1 MPNENLITPEF
12 RAAFISVFKATA
24 GKNADGTVNKP
35 KFSIRACFPPTA
47 KLDALKKEA
56 EAAAKDKWGD
66 KIPKTL
72 RSPFRTNEELENPIV
87 GIGDDWVVMTFSANE
102 DRRPGIVDA
111 KLQDII
117 DDSDVYSGAWYR
129 AQVRAFA
136 YENAG
141 NKGVSFGLQNVQ
153 KLRDDDPIGSGRIPA
168 SKAFEP
174 VDVPAGATG
183 GSGKTATSIFG

>member
-1 MPNENLITPEF
+1 MVDNVITPEF
-12 RAAFISVFKATA
+12 RAAFISVFKATSM
-24 GKNADGTVNKP
+24 KNADGTVNKA
-35 KFSIRACFPPTA
+35 KYSIRAAFPPTA
-47 KLDALKKEA
+47 KLDALKKQA
-56 EAAAKDKWGD
+56 QTAAQEKWGD

-72 RSPFRTNEELENPIV
+72 RSPFRTNDELENPVV
-87 GIGDDWVVMTFSANE
+87 GIGDDWIIMSFSANE

-153 KLRDDDPIGSGRIPA
+153 KLRDDDPLGSGRIPA
-168 SKAFEP
+168 SKVFEP
-174 VDVPAGATG
+174 VDVPAEASGL
-183 GSGKTATSIFG
+183 GKTATSIFG

>member
-1 MPNENLITPEF
+1 MPADNQITPEF
-12 RAAFISVFKATA
+12 RAAFISVFKATSM
-24 GKNADGTVNKP
+24 KNADGSVNKP
-35 KFSIRACFPPTA
+35 KYSIRACFPPTA

-56 EAAAKDKWGD
+56 QLAAQEKWGD

-72 RSPFRTNEELENPIV
+72 RSPFRLNEELENPII
-87 GIGDDWVVMTFSANE
+87 GIGDDWIIMSFSANE

-174 VDVPAGATG
+174 VDVPAAASGN
-183 GSGKTATSIFG
+183 GKTATSIFG

>member
-1 MPNENLITPEF
+1 MAAESLITPEF
-12 RAAFISVFKATA
+12 RAAFISVFRATSM
-24 GKNADGTVNKP
+24 KNADGTTNKP
-35 KFSIRACFPPTA
+35 KYSIRACFPPTA

-56 EAAAKDKWGD
+56 EAAAKEKWGD

-72 RSPFRTNEELENPIV
+72 RSPFRLNEELENSIV
-87 GIGDDWVVMTFSANE
+87 GIGDDWIIMSFSANE

-153 KLRDDDPIGSGRIPA
+153 KLRDDDPLGSGRIPA

-174 VDVPAGATG
+174 VDVPAAAGNG
-183 GSGKTATSIFG
+183 GGKTATSIFG

>member
-1 MPNENLITPEF
+1 MSADNLITPEF
-12 RAAFISVFKATA
+12 RAAFISVFKATSM
-24 GKNADGTVNKP
+24 KNADGSVNKP
-35 KFSIRACFPPTA
+35 KFSIRAAFPPTA

-56 EAAAKDKWGD
+56 EMAAREKWGD

-87 GIGDDWVVMTFSANE
+87 GIGDDWIIMSFSANE
-102 DRRPGIVDA
+102 DRRPGIVDS

-117 DDSDVYSGAWYR
+117 DDADVYSGAWYR

-153 KLRDDDPIGSGRIPA
+153 KLRDDDPLGNGRIPA

-174 VDVPAGATG
+174 VDVPAAAG
-183 GSGKTATSIFG
+183 GGRTATSIFG

>member
-1 MPNENLITPEF
+1 M
-12 RAAFISVFKATA
+12 
-24 GKNADGTVNKP
+24 KNADGTTNKP
-35 KFSIRACFPPTA
+35 KYSIRACFPPTA

-56 EAAAKDKWGD
+56 EAAAKEKWGD

-72 RSPFRTNEELENPIV
+72 RSPFRLNEELENPIV
-87 GIGDDWVVMTFSANE
+87 GIGDDWIIMSFSANE

-153 KLRDDDPIGSGRIPA
+153 KLRDDDPLGSGRIPA

-174 VDVPAGATG
+174 VDVPAAAGNG
-183 GSGKTATSIFG
+183 GGKTATSIFG

>member
-1 MPNENLITPEF
+1 MADNTITPEF
-12 RAAFISVFKATA
+12 RAAFVSLFKATA
-24 GKNADGTVNKP
+24 GKNADGTTNKP

-47 KLDALKKEA
+47 DLKALKHEA
-56 EAAAKDKWGD
+56 ETAAKEKWGD

-72 RSPFRTNEELENPIV
+72 RSPFRTNEELENPIP
-87 GIGDDWVVMTFSANE
+87 GIGDDWTVMTFSANE
-102 DRRPGIVDA
+102 DRRPGVVDA
-111 KLQDII
+111 KLQDIL

-153 KLRDDDPIGSGRIPA
+153 KLREDDPIGSGRIPA

-174 VDVPAGATG
+174 VEGAATG
-183 GSGKTATSIFG
+183 TKTATSIFG

>member
-1 MPNENLITPEF
+1 MTENLITPEF

-24 GKNADGTVNKP
+24 MKNADGTVNKA
-35 KFSIRACFPPTA
+35 KFSIRAAFPPSA

-56 EAAAKDKWGD
+56 EAAAKEKWGD

-72 RSPFRTNEELENPIV
+72 RSPFRLNEELENPIV
-87 GIGDDWVVMTFSANE
+87 GIGDDWTIMSFSANE

-111 KLQDII
+111 NLQDIL

-136 YENAG
+136 YENTG
-141 NKGVSFGLQNVQ
+141 NKGVAFGLQNVQ
-153 KLRDDDPIGSGRIPA
+153 KLRDDEPLGNGRIPA
-168 SKAFEP
+168 SKAFEA
-174 VDVPAGATG
+174 VEGAAV
-183 GSGKTATSIFG
+183 GKTAGSIFG